1 MGTKSDE
8 TTASD
13 LIDQAGEWIPDL
25 KGLDARVREL
35 AKAQP
40 LLCLA
45 VALAGGYVVGRLISR
60 S

>member
-1 MGTKSDE
+1 MSTKADE
-8 TTASD
+8 TTAGD
-13 LIDQAGEWIPDL
+13 LIDQAEKWIPDL
-25 KGLDARVREL
+25 KGLDTRVREL
-35 AKAQP
+35 ARAQP